1 MKGRAILIEE
11 TNDSVAAALVEDG
24 HLQDLIID
32 PIRPRV
38 PQPGSIWK
46 ARVLS
51 KGGGGGV
58 FVDLAG
64 GTRAYLRGAKLAPG
78 DDVLAQI
85 TGYADPHKAPPAADR
100 LLVKGQLTIA
110 TPGAPGINV
119 SRAIRNAELR
129 EKLAR
134 AVEDALEVIRAGAA
148 EGAPPVPD
156 DLGIIVRSAAGEATA
171 GWIANDL
178 AGVLTRLADARANGD
193 PGQPAIDTA
202 LTEWV
207 HPHPGRILIDVKSD
221 ALADRID
228 WLQRIGDW
236 DELMEEARDPF
247 DSFGLWEVIEELRQ
261 PNAQLTGGGSMTIE
275 ATTAMVTIDVNTGDN
290 LAPDAALGVNLAAA
304 RELPRQL
311 RLRGLGGIVIV
322 DFAPLRKAHRRKIED
337 ALKAAFRRDPVQ
349 TTLAGWT
356 PLGNF
361 ELQRKRERRP
371 LS

>member
-1 MKGRAILIEE
+1 MKGRAVLIQE
-11 TNDSVAAALVEDG
+11 TGKAIAAALVENG
-24 HLQDLIID
+24 VVQDLIVD
-32 PIRPRV
+32 PMPADV
-38 PQPGSIWK
+38 PPPGSVWR

-58 FVDLAG
+58 FVDLEG
-64 GTRAYLRGAKLAPG
+64 DGRAFLRGAKLAPG
-78 DDVLAQI
+78 DRALVQI
-85 TGYADPHKAPPAADR
+85 TGFADPGKAPPATDR

-110 TPGAPGINV
+110 TPGAPGINI
-119 SRAIRNAELR
+119 SRSIRNEDLR
-129 EKLAR
+129 ERLTE
-134 AVEDALEVIRAGAA
+134 AVHDALDVIREGAA
-148 EGAPPVPD
+148 RGAPPVPE
-156 DLGIIVRSAAGEATA
+156 DLGIIVRSAANADNA

-178 AGVLTRLADARANGD
+178 AGVLSRLEAAQGAGD

-202 LTEWV
+202 LTEWA
-207 HPHPGRILIDVKSD
+207 HPHPGRILVDVRDD
-221 ALADRID
+221 AFADRIEG
-228 WLQRIGDW
+228 LQRIGDW
-236 DELMEEARDPF
+236 DSLVEETRDPF
-247 DSFGLWEVIEELRQ
+247 DRFGIWETVEELRR
-261 PNAQLTGGGSMTIE
+261 PEAPLPGGGSMMVE
-275 ATTAMVTIDVNTGDN
+275 ATTAMVTVDVNTGDR

-311 RLRGLGGIVIV
+311 RLRGLGGAAII

-371 LS
+371 LA